1 MKVIYN
7 FKTKGCSLKYSRGYQ
22 MLLELLENLKDGDVN
37 PKNVL
42 KNQINFKS
50 DLIRIKRE
58 NPRFKSEERIRAT
71 QHIKKFF
78 NWGEIF
84 FLKRLLFFAI

>member
-1 MKVIYN
+1 
-7 FKTKGCSLKYSRGYQ
+7 

-58 NPRFKSEERIRAT
+58 NPRFKSEWRIRAT
-71 QHIKKFF
+71 QHIEKFF
-78 NWGEIF
+78 HWGEIV
-84 FLKRLLFFAI
+84 FLKDYCLLLSEAKYKTKHAEGLKD